1 MPYGMVTLLD
11 SGEAVPHRLTR
22 EETMVCIEGRAFA
35 SLSGEIFEMTPG
47 SAIVIPP
54 DTEFSIRNPHATPRH
69 AMPCHAIPGR
79 CRAPSRRT
87 GDHRR
92 PAAVHPTVGKLRK
105 SLAGSLW
112 LVNVYGRV
120 RAVGQLR
127 TVTEVSFEAR
137 VLNDSSVTLSAAM
150 APSGQAADCT
160 PIGWHCP
167 KSAE

>member
-1 MPYGMVTLLD
+1 MAPHSSASHRPVAVRQTMPYGMVTLLD

-69 AMPCHAIPGR
+69 ATPRHAIPGR

-120 RAVGQLR
+120 RAVGHEQPLAIDCFGDADLR
-127 TVTEVSFEAR
+127 DGRSQG
-137 VLNDSSVTLSAAM
+137 AAN
-150 APSGQAADCT
+150 AN
-160 PIGWHCP
+160 
-167 KSAE
+167 